1 MKTLETEIRAEMG
14 RQGITI
20 TDLADRVGMQ
30 RATLARKLKEDRPM
44 TIGEA
49 KRVSIVLG
57 VPLSTLAGRTE
68 APDPAA

>member
-1 MKTLETEIRAEMG
+1 MKTLETEIRAEMA

-68 APDPAA
+68 ATDPAA